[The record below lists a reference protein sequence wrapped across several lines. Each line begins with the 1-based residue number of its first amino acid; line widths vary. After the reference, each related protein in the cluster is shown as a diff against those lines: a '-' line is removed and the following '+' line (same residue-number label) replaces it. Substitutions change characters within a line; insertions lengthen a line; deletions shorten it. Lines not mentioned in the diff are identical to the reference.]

1 MQVVGVDYCGRFVNT
16 AMQIQNEGD
25 VKFGVGK
32 EAKLPEGVR
41 AKNVSFVQVGS
52 CDTFTQ

>member
-16 AMQIQNEGD
+16 AMQIQNGGD

-41 AKNVSFVQVGS
+41 SENVSFVQVSS